1 MNNKEGKFNILQ
13 AFNFQLII
21 WIIFAIS
28 FELGFDDFAFG
39 NTILLLIIYLI
50 IYFFKKD
57 KIIEKYNFD
66 KSKYKVSYITSWI
79 IMGIIFGFIMIVLVS
94 NGVLASSCP
103 GEDWDCFMYGLEYY
117 LIAFIIELKI
127 VVIILIEFILWI
139 ISLFNNNKIKR

>member
-1 MNNKEGKFNILQ
+1 MNNKEVKFNILQ
-13 AFNFQLII
+13 AFIFQLII
-21 WIIFAIS
+21 WIIFTIS
-28 FELGFDDFAFG
+28 FELGFDDFGFG
-39 NTILLLIIYLI
+39 NTILLLMIYLI

-103 GEDWDCFMYGLEYY
+103 GEGWDCFLYGLEYY

-139 ISLFNNNKIKR
+139 ISLFNNKIKR